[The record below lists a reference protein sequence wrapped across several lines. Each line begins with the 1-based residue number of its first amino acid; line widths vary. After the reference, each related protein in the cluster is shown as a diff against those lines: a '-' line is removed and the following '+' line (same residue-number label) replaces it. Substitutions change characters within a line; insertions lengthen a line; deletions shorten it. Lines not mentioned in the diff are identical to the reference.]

1 MRCAKPSF
9 PSGCGDVYAQKL
21 AIKVLAAIYLGICYV
36 SVGCWAY
43 AGTFLRGFL
52 NNPVGMRLFNRVM
65 AALLVVSAVYLVLP

>member
-1 MRCAKPSF
+1 
-9 PSGCGDVYAQKL
+9 V
-21 AIKVLAAIYLGICYV
+21 ICYA